1 MTQRNNLL
9 GGKKKNN
16 KKIFQFDQIYSCSFG
31 MGCKIGWN
39 SNFKE
44 ILIPLPVH
52 QTRHNKQLREQNAA
66 YASRHC
72 HLLRFLKSYP

>member
-1 MTQRNNLL
+1 
-9 GGKKKNN
+9 
-16 KKIFQFDQIYSCSFG
+16 
-31 MGCKIGWN
+31 MGCKTGWN

-66 YASRHC
+66 YALSFIAIFEILSIRHRPWDFKI
-72 HLLRFLKSYP
+72 HFPDKKPLQLE